1 VTFEEKPA
9 ADLRIG
15 DQLVER
21 DGSKLARARLTTI
34 RGVERNGGD
43 VLVTFGK
50 GHAPMHF
57 AAGARVV
64 VLPKVDRVGWW
75 EDR

>member
-1 VTFEEKPA
+1 MTFEEKAA
-9 ADLRIG
+9 ADLAIG

-21 DGSKLARARLTTI
+21 DGSKLSRARLTTI
-34 RGVERNGGD
+34 RTVERNGGD

-50 GHAPMHF
+50 GHAPLNF
-57 AAGARVV
+57 AATARVV
-64 VLPKVDRVGWW
+64 VLPKVQRIGWW